1 MIMRYLAL
9 TLPGGQTV
17 TPPSGVPS
25 GGIDVIAKIVAN
37 AITIMIIIAVILS
50 LFYLIMGGIQ
60 WTSSGGDKA
69 KVQSARSRIIFAIV
83 GLLVAMGAFF
93 VVSIVGYF
101 FKVNLLQ
108 IG

>member
-1 MIMRYLAL
+1 MQYLAL

-37 AITIMIIIAVILS
+37 AITIMMIIAVILS
-50 LFYLIMGGIQ
+50 LFYLIIGGMQ
-60 WTSSGGDKA
+60 WISSGGDKA
-69 KVQSARSRIIFAIV
+69 KVASARSRIMYAIICLV
-83 GLLVAMGAFF
+83 VAMAAFF
-93 VVSIVGYF
+93 LVSIIGYF
-101 FKVNLLQ
+101 FQVNLLQ